1 MLLEIFN
8 PEFHW
13 KAHGISCFWKQKN
26 GALFKAGKQSQMLAL
41 VIICR
46 AQHACGAGRRDAGQL
61 STTLGDQFLLE
72 RKETEHGGCFA
83 CTHKETAESNRCYFH
98 LDSQHNSNFKRFF
111 FSSFDAFPVT
121 YSRNVQYLTK
131 FSHLRNRKKILYY
144 SILEPVLN
152 NLRIVFFVH
161 INN

>member
-1 MLLEIFN
+1 
-8 PEFHW
+8 
-13 KAHGISCFWKQKN
+13 
-26 GALFKAGKQSQMLAL
+26 MLAL
-41 VIICR
+41 VIIGR
-46 AQHACGAGRRDAGQL
+46 AQHACGVGRRDAAQL
-61 STTLGDQFLLE
+61 STALRDQFLLE

-98 LDSQHNSNFKRFF
+98 LESQHNSNFKLF
-111 FSSFDAFPVT
+111 FSLLFFWGGDFSFDAFPVA

-144 SILEPVLN
+144 SVLKPILN